1 MKGLLLYPTLQ
12 GPSPDEVALVEGGKQ
27 LGFEFVHRTQDGVQI
42 RVLGVEATFQILN
55 IMDFTSD
62 RGRMSVIARCPDGT
76 IRLFCK
82 GADTKVLAIVNPATQ
97 AQLLEATNKNMH
109 LFATQAGFPAWQSCS
124 ADDCYWTDCLALTLS
139 AS

>member
-1 MKGLLLYPTLQ
+1 MQ

-27 LGFEFVHRTQDGVQI
+27 LGFEFTHRTQDGVQVRI
-42 RVLGVEATFQILN
+42 LGVEATFQILN

-82 GADTKVLAIVNPATQ
+82 GADTKVLGIINPASDG
-97 AQLLEATNKNMH
+97 QLLEASNKNLH
-109 LFATQAGFPAWQSCS
+109 LFATQVS
-124 ADDCYWTDCLALTLS
+124 AFL
-139 AS
+139 

>member
-1 MKGLLLYPTLQ
+1 MVGCSVQ

-27 LGFEFVHRTQDGVQI
+27 LGFEFVHRTQDGVQLRI
-42 RVLGVEATFQILN
+42 LGVEATFQVLN

-82 GADTKVLAIVNPATQ
+82 GADTKVLAIVTPATP
-97 AQLLEATNKNMH
+97 LELVDATNKNMH
-109 LFATQAGFPAWQSCS
+109 LFATQVRLSSLCE
-124 ADDCYWTDCLALTLS
+124 TTLAS
-139 AS
+139 MGMC

>member
-1 MKGLLLYPTLQ
+1 MHKLQ

-42 RVLGVEATFQILN
+42 RLLGVEATFQILN

-82 GADTKVLAIVNPATQ
+82 GADTKVLAIVTPATQ
-97 AQLLEATNKNMH
+97 HQLLEATNKNMH
-109 LFATQAGFPAWQSCS
+109 LFATQASHI
-124 ADDCYWTDCLALTLS
+124 
-139 AS
+139 ASWLCWSSVGPFC

>member
-1 MKGLLLYPTLQ
+1 M
-12 GPSPDEVALVEGGKQ
+12 EGGKQ
-27 LGFEFVHRTQDGVQI
+27 LGFEFVHRTLDGVQL

-82 GADTKVLAIVNPATQ
+82 GADTKVLSIVTPDTPQ
-97 AQLLEATNKNMH
+97 ELREATDRNMH
-109 LFATQAGFPAWQSCS
+109 LFSTQVS
-124 ADDCYWTDCLALTLS
+124 ACW
-139 AS
+139 